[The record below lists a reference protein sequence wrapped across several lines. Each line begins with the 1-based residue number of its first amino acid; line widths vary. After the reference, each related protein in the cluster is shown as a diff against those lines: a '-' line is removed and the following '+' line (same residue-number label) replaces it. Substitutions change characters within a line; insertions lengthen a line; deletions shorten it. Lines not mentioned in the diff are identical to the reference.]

1 MQNISYEG
9 FNDRRTELYIQTQH
23 MEKAHKVSLHFHRCY
38 EMIYVID
45 GEMICTCGK
54 ESVTA
59 REGNFVFVQKYY
71 SHSYEA
77 KETYNKY
84 VFLFPPNFYADFEK
98 TLGSNTLPVLLDDRK
113 FNRTLLP
120 LIKKLH
126 ENFSLMST
134 LIKKGYVDVIMGELI
149 AHYPLIPVEKNNNI
163 DLLVKILDY
172 IDENYDKPLSLD
184 SISAAFGYNKY
195 YFSKLFNRY
204 IGENMSSY
212 INLVRLQQ
220 MMKKAKRK
228 SDVNITELAYECGF
242 DSLSTFYRYFKKV
255 YGINPTEALKENK

>member
-1 MQNISYEG
+1 MQNTYYEG
-9 FNDRRTELYIQTQH
+9 HNDRRTDLYLAPQH
-23 MEKAHKVSLHFHRCY
+23 MEKSHEVSLHFHRCY
-38 EMIYVID
+38 EMIYLIR
-45 GEMICTCGK
+45 GEMECVCGK
-54 ESVTA
+54 ELLVA
-59 REGNFVFVQKYY
+59 KEGDIVFVQKYY

-77 KETYNKY
+77 KETYDKY

-98 TLGSNTLPVLLDDRK
+98 TLGSNTLPAYLDDRE

-120 LIKKLH
+120 LIERLLQ
-126 ENFSLMST
+126 NFSSTST

-149 AHYPLIPVEKNNNI
+149 SHYPLIPVEKDNNI

-172 IDENYDKPLSLD
+172 IDENYNKPLSLD
-184 SISAAFGYNKY
+184 SVSAAFGYNKY

-204 IGENMSSY
+204 IGENISNY

-220 MMKKAKRK
+220 MMKKAKRRT
-228 SDVNITELAYECGF
+228 DVNITELAYESGF

-255 YGINPTEALKENK
+255 YGASPTEALKKNN